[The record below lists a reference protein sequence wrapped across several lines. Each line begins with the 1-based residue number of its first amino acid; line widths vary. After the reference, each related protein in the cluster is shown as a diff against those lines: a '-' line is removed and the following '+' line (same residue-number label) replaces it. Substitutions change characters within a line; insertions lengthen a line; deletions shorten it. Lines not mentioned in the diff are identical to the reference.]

1 MGITN
6 GIATIPGF
14 VTPSVVGAFTE
25 GEVRNKNIL
34 CRMGGSRILTWWQQP
49 GHRATDKCVLTLHYE

>member
-14 VTPSVVGAFTE
+14 VTPSVVGAFTK
-25 GEVRNKNIL
+25 GKVRNKNIL
-34 CRMGGSRILTWWQQP
+34 YINGIRRQRP
-49 GHRATDKCVLTLHYE
+49 GHWANSRYYVSKI

>member
-14 VTPSVVGAFTE
+14 VTPSVVGAFTA
-25 GEVRNKNIL
+25 GKVRNNTRSSL
-34 CRMGGSRILTWWQQP
+34 GGY
-49 GHRATDKCVLTLHYE
+49 ATKEFGFGYIVDL